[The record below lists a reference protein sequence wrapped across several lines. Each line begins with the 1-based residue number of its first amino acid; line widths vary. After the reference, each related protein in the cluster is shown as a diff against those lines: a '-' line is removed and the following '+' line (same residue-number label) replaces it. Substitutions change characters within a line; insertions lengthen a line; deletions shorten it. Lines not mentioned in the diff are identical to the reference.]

1 MGIHFKV
8 GYDNNL
14 FSPNLSFGLLFGDFF
29 KSSYGIDMRFNFD
42 INVNIYQDVVKFVF
56 VPYLGIGIT
65 FTDIGN
71 ISGAGY
77 YLDANT
83 SIPNG
88 SKINSRDIMFG
99 IGALAII
106 QYNIKDT
113 LGFNFGFGYRLYTN
127 PINLGTYYDGN
138 SFELPEKIRTV
149 SLMGFEFM
157 IGIYGLL

>member
-1 MGIHFKV
+1 
-8 GYDNNL
+8 
-14 FSPNLSFGLLFGDFF
+14 
-29 KSSYGIDMRFNFD
+29 
-42 INVNIYQDVVKFVF
+42 
-56 VPYLGIGIT
+56 
-65 FTDIGN
+65 
-71 ISGAGY
+71 
-77 YLDANT
+77 
-83 SIPNG
+83 
-88 SKINSRDIMFG
+88 MFG